1 MKKILIA
8 VATVATFA
16 APQAFAQAKNFE
28 GLSVLGSVN
37 FNNSRADQTG
47 QDTLTK
53 SDTAVGLQAEYGFSL
68 SESVTLGVG
77 ATASSDTKISD
88 STKLKNAYSLYVAP
102 GYAVNK
108 DVLVYGKVAAL
119 SATIATDSGT
129 SVDYSGAGIGLGAR
143 YFTTPNLF
151 LQAEYM
157 YNKYDEKDFKV
168 AGTKVKDQNGVLSF
182 GVGYRF

>member
-8 VATVATFA
+8 VAAAATFV
-16 APQAFAQAKNFE
+16 APQAFAQAQNFE

-37 FNNSRADQTG
+37 FNNSRLDQTG

-53 SDTAVGLQAEYGFSL
+53 SDTSGGLQAEYNFGL
-68 SESVTLGVG
+68 SDSVTLGVG
-77 ATASSDTKISD
+77 ATASSESKIAD
-88 STKLKNAYSLYVAP
+88 SAKLKNAYSLYVAP
-102 GYAVNK
+102 GYAVSK

-119 SATIATDSGT
+119 SATLAQDSGP

-143 YFTTPNLF
+143 YFTNKNLF

-157 YNKYDEKDFKV
+157 YNKYDEKDFGT
-168 AGTKVKDQNGVLSF
+168 AGNKVKDQNGVLSF